1 MSPVRP
7 LDDVGAADLAS
18 VGSKAANLGELT
30 RRGHPVP
37 RGFVIATDAEAAAP
51 PGRALEAEIE
61 AAYRELGAASV
72 AVRSSAT
79 AEDLPTASFAGQ
91 HASLMNVRGTESL
104 LRAVECCRRSL
115 FSEAAARYRASRGIG
130 DDGVRMAVVVQA
142 MVDARAAGV
151 AFSANPVTGTAAEVL
166 IEAAFGLGEA
176 VVAGEVTPDR
186 YAVDKAALTLRE
198 KVVNEQAWACY
209 CDPEGNGTVKRPV
222 TEPWRPALTDDEA
235 RRIAAVVREIET
247 QFGAPQD
254 VEWAIDQGGALFV
267 LQARPIT
274 GLVQQLGKRD

>member
-1 MSPVRP
+1 MRVVRP

-37 RGFVIATDAEAAAP
+37 RGFVITTDADAAAP
-51 PGRALEAEIE
+51 PGRALEGEIE

-91 HASLMNVRGTESL
+91 HASLMNVRGTEGV
-104 LRAVECCRRSL
+104 LRAVERCRRSL

-130 DDGVRMAVVVQA
+130 EDGVRMAVVVQA

-151 AFSANPVTGTAAEVL
+151 AFSSNPLTGSATEVL

-186 YAVDKAALTLRE
+186 YAVDKATMTLRE
-198 KVVNEQAWACY
+198 KIVDEKPWAYY
-209 CDPEGNGTVKRPV
+209 CDPGGDGIVRRPV
-222 TEPWRPALTDDEA
+222 AEPSRPVLSDDEA
-235 RRIAAVVREIET
+235 RRIAGMVREIET
-247 QFGAPQD
+247 QFGCPQD
-254 VEWAIDQGGALFV
+254 VEWAIDAGGALLV

-274 GLVQQLGKRD
+274 TL